1 VISRV
6 GVNRPTECPLL
17 VSPNTST
24 EECVFSKP
32 LKAGLS
38 EKRLILASWTERY
51 RIRIDRPISPPMSRP
66 AEAESAELGSVDQFA
81 LSNYRGFEEQ
91 RSRQFSRAGS
101 QCDTSNVDPLA
112 SSVALLLPSPSLSHS
127 LLIDQNLDFGTNF

>member
-1 VISRV
+1 VCLFEAAKSRV
-6 GVNRPTECPLL
+6 FR
-17 VSPNTST
+17 
-24 EECVFSKP
+24 K
-32 LKAGLS
+32 
-38 EKRLILASWTERY
+38 KRLILASWTERY

-101 QCDTSNVDPLA
+101 QCDTSNVDSLA